1 MCPIM
6 VSRSRFLKLGLTALS
21 VALFM
26 SVAQAGDKPG
36 KVDNSPVVAS
46 VNGREIHQ
54 SEVDAAI
61 GNQVYELEKKLYTLR
76 KQATDDAI
84 ARVLLTREAESR
96 GKTVQELLALVADTA
111 SPPNADEVNKEF
123 TENWE
128 ALRHLGEP
136 AGRYRVFLDLQ
147 ANQRTETIRRYIV
160 ELRSK
165 ATVRTLFEEPR
176 RDLRLASTGAHLGNV
191 EALVHLV
198 VFLDYDCPF
207 CKRLEPFFASMMKDP
222 ALQSRLDLVIKQM
235 PLPIHSTARHA
246 ALAASCAADQNKFE
260 PFHSRLLASSEHS
273 DAAMVQ
279 LAKES
284 GLNSQALS
292 ACMASPEAA
301 RQVDADLADARQLG
315 VEGTPT
321 VFLDG
326 NRLEFSDPGDLL
338 RQVSAKLEPQGG
350 HGKPQ
355 VAGGGR

>member
-1 MCPIM
+1 M
-6 VSRSRFLKLGLTALS
+6 VSPRFFKLGLSILSIALS
-21 VALFM
+21 V
-26 SVAQAGDKPG
+26 SVSQASDKPG
-36 KVDNSPVVAS
+36 KEDNSPVIATVD
-46 VNGREIHQ
+46 GREIHQ

-76 KQATDDAI
+76 KQATDDII
-84 ARVLLTREAESR
+84 ARALLTREAESR
-96 GKTVQELLALVADTA
+96 GKTVQELLGLVADTA
-111 SPPNADEVNKEF
+111 SAPTAADVNKEF

-147 ANQRTETIRRYIV
+147 ANQRTEAIRRYIA

-165 ATVRTLFEEPR
+165 AAVSTLFEEPR

-191 EALVHLV
+191 EAPVHLV

-207 CKRLEPFFASMMKDP
+207 CKRLEPFFASMVEQP
-222 ALQSRLDLVIKQM
+222 AVRSQLDVVIKQM

-246 ALAASCAADQNKFE
+246 ALAATCAANQNKFE

-273 DAAMVQ
+273 DAAMVR

-284 GLNSQALS
+284 GLDSQALS

-301 RQVDADLADARQLG
+301 RQVDADLEDAHQLG

-326 NRLEFSDPGDLL
+326 NRLQFSDPGDLL

-350 HGKPQ
+350 HGKAQP
-355 VAGGGR
+355 AGGGR